1 MNLEEFIDMT
11 EEGEGEVMDYKAFVR
26 NFAAVTN

>member
-11 EEGEGEVMDYKAFVR
+11 EEGEGEVMDYKSFVR
-26 NFAAVTN
+26 NFSPVIS